1 MTVKQANS
9 KSNLALLIEE
19 KLGYPMVKKAN
30 FNQSSTQTDY
40 SAQGKRVIEYSI
52 QSNNSTLKRA
62 LKRQQLQKIQRQN
75 NLETIM
81 AGALSLCPDVV
92 SKGRPDPDWLEHF
105 IGLAEDIANHAMQT
119 LWAKILVGE
128 TLSPGTFSIK
138 SLQALKQMTQKEAN
152 ALQRCAPLCGF
163 VEQEGSYLII
173 LGYYK
178 KPSFFD
184 LLRKGN
190 KESINL
196 ALAGL
201 SFPNILTLMDIGL
214 LYRKEIESLSLK
226 QGQSFNLSFQSK
238 KLTLTAKSNELVLS
252 YYKLTQTG
260 EELKRLITAPVNKQ
274 YKQLLEQAMQDEF
287 TCEWH

>member
-1 MTVKQANS
+1 
-9 KSNLALLIEE
+9 
-19 KLGYPMVKKAN
+19 
-30 FNQSSTQTDY
+30 
-40 SAQGKRVIEYSI
+40 
-52 QSNNSTLKRA
+52 
-62 LKRQQLQKIQRQN
+62 
-75 NLETIM
+75 
-81 AGALSLCPDVV
+81 
-92 SKGRPDPDWLEHF
+92 
-105 IGLAEDIANHAMQT
+105 MQT

-138 SLQALKQMTQKEAN
+138 SLQTLKQMTQKEAN
-152 ALQRCAPLCGF
+152 ALQKCAPLCGF
-163 VEQEGSYLII
+163 VEHEGSYLIM

-196 ALAGL
+196 AQSGL

-214 LYRKEIESLSLK
+214 MYRKEIESPSLK
-226 QGQSFNLSFQSK
+226 QGQSFSLSFQNQ
-238 KLTLTAKSNELVLS
+238 KLTLIAKSNELVLG

-274 YKQLLEQAMQDEF
+274 YKQLLEQAMQEEF
-287 TCEWH
+287 TCEWS